1 MGFFSFLSRENY
13 KHYYEKRWIDAGGN
27 PAVRH
32 AGVAARVRNKT
43 RYLPGDDLRWID
55 PEVVVSE

>member
-1 MGFFSFLSRENY
+1 MF
-13 KHYYEKRWIDAGGN
+13 YYEKQLIDAGGN

-43 RYLPGDDLRWID
+43 RYPPGNDLRWID
-55 PEVVVSE
+55 PEVIVSFIFF